1 MAWSIEQ
8 VDVERL
14 CGGTFIDLRKAF
26 FLLRG
31 PEAPL
36 MFSVVIVQVSDGKR
50 CFLVR
55 QSFFPLWMYTALA
68 GICDTGEPME
78 ETLRK
83 EIAEDVGLESIPYSG
98 SQHWPFPQSSFM
110 MACHAA
116 ANPEKTQIKAPPWN
130 NKRGFWVPPSYAIAN
145 RLNQEWTDQ
154 QPLKSE
160 QDG

>member
-1 MAWSIEQ
+1 
-8 VDVERL
+8 
-14 CGGTFIDLRKAF
+14 
-26 FLLRG
+26 
-31 PEAPL
+31 
-36 MFSVVIVQVSDGKR
+36 MFPVVIVQVSDGQR
-50 CFLVR
+50 CFLGR

-116 ANPEKTQIKAPPWN
+116 VNPEKTQ
-130 NKRGFWVPPSYAIAN
+130 
-145 RLNQEWTDQ
+145 
-154 QPLKSE
+154 LKPIPE
-160 QDG
+160 LYHAAAQ